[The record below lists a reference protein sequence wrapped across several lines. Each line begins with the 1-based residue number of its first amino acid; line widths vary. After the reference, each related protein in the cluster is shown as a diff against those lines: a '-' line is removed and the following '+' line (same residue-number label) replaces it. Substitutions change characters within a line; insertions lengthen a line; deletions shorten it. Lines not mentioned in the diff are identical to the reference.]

1 MASRGPALLRF
12 ALRTLTAAFF
22 LLAAGVLLSQFRMWA
37 DRPATLGSV
46 EEVVIRRAGDPD
58 DSRAPGERFQPA
70 VFYRY
75 EVDGTTLEGER
86 ITVFEW
92 IYRNEERARFS
103 LERSGIRRGA
113 RVPVYY
119 NPDDPSEA
127 LLVRSIPWGRGEV
140 ILAILFLAIL
150 PLSVVL
156 FSLMDLVRGGR
167 SRHDDESRGRYW

>member
-1 MASRGPALLRF
+1 
-12 ALRTLTAAFF
+12 
-22 LLAAGVLLSQFRMWA
+22 MWA

-86 ITVFEW
+86 IAVFEW

-127 LLVRSIPWGRGEV
+127 LLVRSDPVG
-140 ILAILFLAIL
+140 
-150 PLSVVL
+150 
-156 FSLMDLVRGGR
+156 
-167 SRHDDESRGRYW
+167 SR